1 MSQAL
6 SQIRGLHPVR
16 AAAGLFRT
24 GGSTLDGL
32 DPDVVRYAAG
42 VSVWGR
48 WFIFLVVVFEFV
60 YRPGFWY
67 YEGHFEYTLLLA
79 PLVVFNG
86 LTQYRLLRNGW
97 VTWRW
102 LLLLSAMDIALA
114 TVGVIIQGGFG
125 KGFIFVAYYPALA
138 LFAVVF
144 PSLWLGLAWTT
155 MTAGIYTLVCLKV
168 GPGLDFVAGHEK
180 ELLVRVAGMY
190 ALALYV
196 VLVARFERTRRQA
209 AVEGERRLQRE
220 RIELSQSIHDTTAQS
235 AYLIGLGIDAARKL
249 AGDSNRELAA
259 RLEAT
264 SRLSKTAIWQLRHP
278 IDMGSIFDGRG
289 LGRTLGSHVATFT
302 SVTSVEAELTQNGM
316 EPPLSVEARSLL
328 FTIAHNALA
337 NALRHAGA
345 SRVLVGLDF
354 GEHDLR
360 LSVSDDGVGLP
371 ADYEE
376 RGHGFANMR
385 ADAERLGG
393 RLIVEPRG
401 PDGGASV
408 ACVMPIGRRGQEE

>member
-1 MSQAL
+1 MSQATRQ
-6 SQIRGLHPVR
+6 SRGLHPIR

-24 GGSTLDGL
+24 GGSPLDGL
-32 DPDVVRYAAG
+32 DPGVVRYAAR

-48 WFIFLVVVFEFV
+48 WFVAFVTLFQFAYRFRFWFPDSFEF
-60 YRPGFWY
+60 
-67 YEGHFEYTLLLA
+67 LLL
-79 PLVVFNG
+79 PVLLVALNG
-86 LTQYRLLRNGW
+86 LVHYRLVTGRP

-102 LLLLSAMDIALA
+102 LLFLSAMDIVLA
-114 TVGVIIQGGFG
+114 TVGIIFQGGFEDG
-125 KGFIFVAYYPALA
+125 YVFLVYYPALA
-138 LFAVVF
+138 LFVVVF

-155 MTAGIYTLVCLKV
+155 MTVVVYTAVILAVSPPLNLIADD
-168 GPGLDFVAGHEK
+168 GK
-180 ELLVRVAGMY
+180 ELVVRIATMY
-190 ALALYV
+190 AL
-196 VLVARFERTRRQA
+196 VLWVSLIARFERTGRQSA
-209 AVEGERRLQRE
+209 LERERRLQRE

-235 AYLIGLGIDAARKL
+235 AYLIGLGVDAARKL
-249 AGDSNRELAA
+249 AVDSNRELAA

-354 GEHDLR
+354 GERELR

-371 ADYEE
+371 PTTKTAATASPTCG
-376 RGHGFANMR
+376 RMPSAW
-385 ADAERLGG
+385 ADASSSSPGDRT
-393 RLIVEPRG
+393 
-401 PDGGASV
+401 GARASP
-408 ACVMPIGRRGQEE
+408 A

>member
-1 MSQAL
+1 MSQAP
-6 SQIRGLHPVR
+6 SQIRGLHPIR

-48 WFIFLVVVFEFV
+48 WFVAFVTLFQFAYRFRFWFPNNFEF
-60 YRPGFWY
+60 P
-67 YEGHFEYTLLLA
+67 LLLIV
-79 PLVVFNG
+79 LVAFNG
-86 LTQYRLLRNGW
+86 LVHYRLVTNRP

-102 LLLLSAMDIALA
+102 LLFLSAMDIVLT
-114 TVGVIIQGGFG
+114 TVGVVFQGGFEDG
-125 KGFIFVAYYPALA
+125 YVFLVYYPALA
-138 LFAVVF
+138 LFVVLF

-155 MTAGIYTLVCLKV
+155 MTVVVYVVIILAVSPPLNLIADDG
-168 GPGLDFVAGHEK
+168 K
-180 ELLVRVAGMY
+180 ELVVRIATMY
-190 ALALYV
+190 AL
-196 VLVARFERTRRQA
+196 VLWVSLIARYERVRRQA

-220 RIELSQSIHDTTAQS
+220 RIEFSQAIHDTTAQS

-316 EPPLSVEARSLL
+316 EPPLSMEARSLL

-354 GEHDLR
+354 GEHELR
-360 LSVSDDGVGLP
+360 MSVSDDGVGLP

>member
-6 SQIRGLHPVR
+6 SQIRGLHPIR

-48 WFIFLVVVFEFV
+48 WFVAFVTLFQFAYRFRFWFPNNFEF
-60 YRPGFWY
+60 P
-67 YEGHFEYTLLLA
+67 LLLIV
-79 PLVVFNG
+79 LVAFNG
-86 LTQYRLLRNGW
+86 LVHYRLVTNRP

-102 LLLLSAMDIALA
+102 LLFLSAMDIVLT
-114 TVGVIIQGGFG
+114 TVGVVFQGGFEDG
-125 KGFIFVAYYPALA
+125 YVFLVYYPALA
-138 LFAVVF
+138 LFVVLF

-155 MTAGIYTLVCLKV
+155 MTVVVYVVIILAVSPPLNLIADDG
-168 GPGLDFVAGHEK
+168 K
-180 ELLVRVAGMY
+180 ELVVRIATMY
-190 ALALYV
+190 AL
-196 VLVARFERTRRQA
+196 VLWVSLIARYERVRRQA
-209 AVEGERRLQRE
+209 AVEGERRLQQE
-220 RIELSQSIHDTTAQS
+220 RIEFSQAIHDTTAQS

-316 EPPLSVEARSLL
+316 EPPLSMEARSLL

-354 GEHDLR
+354 GEHELR
-360 LSVSDDGVGLP
+360 MSVSDDGVGLP

-401 PDGGASV
+401 PDGGARV
-408 ACVMPIGRRGQEE
+408 ACVMPIGRRGQEG